1 MACKGTEHENAM
13 RDFKEGLERM
23 KRAEQV
29 MSGMKVDTMSIRNPL
44 DDLDKDVANLGN

>member
-1 MACKGTEHENAM
+1 MACKGTEYENAM

-29 MSGMKVDTMSIRNPL
+29 MSGMKVDTMSIRNLL
-44 DDLDKDVANLGN
+44 DGLDKEVAKLGK